1 MGTAL
6 LEDLTELPQ
15 PGLELTE
22 VTEVIRVYKSRAL
35 SVHGLCIKC
44 HATKFLDF

>member
-22 VTEVIRVYKSRAL
+22 VTEVIRVLRS
-35 SVHGLCIKC
+35 STLCARLVYQMSC
-44 HATKFLDF
+44 Y